1 MPGLPAP
8 YGLPDPTA
16 RAAAGAQ
23 GLSPSA
29 GIPAVWPGHDYISKS
44 VPRPEPLLLVTGL
57 EYPHHM
63 SPDAM
68 VEDITHL
75 LEVWVTGW
83 AGCRGYQT
91 STEGRFPAV
100 LRADTTGDWE
110 YFSYD
115 PSDDEFAALAAKSA
129 EAPTRILTVLTND
142 VLRYKQLAEKH
153 GLNVTSASQAM
164 MIVDM
169 ETQDTEDPWLSDDDL
184 TLTTSEL
191 DGVHH
196 AVVRSGDDVA
206 ASGRVFVA
214 GGTAVFDKIIV
225 QPGFQRR
232 GLGSFIMKALA
243 AQAIGPDVENGLLLA
258 SIDGQKLYS
267 HLGWTAVCRVL
278 MLSLSEEGADL
289 SVG

>member
-1 MPGLPAP
+1 
-8 YGLPDPTA
+8 
-16 RAAAGAQ
+16 
-23 GLSPSA
+23 
-29 GIPAVWPGHDYISKS
+29 
-44 VPRPEPLLLVTGL
+44 
-57 EYPHHM
+57 M
-63 SPDAM
+63 SPDAL
-68 VEDITHL
+68 VEDITNL

-100 LRADTTGDWE
+100 LRADTTGEWE
-110 YFSYD
+110 YFSHD
-115 PSDDEFAALAAKSA
+115 PSDDEFAALVARTT
-129 EAPTRILTVLTND
+129 EAPTRVLTVLTND
-142 VLRYKQLAEKH
+142 VLRYTQLAEKH
-153 GLNVTSASQAM
+153 GLNITSASQAM

-184 TLTTSEL
+184 NLVTSKL

-206 ASGRVFVA
+206 ASGSVFVVD
-214 GGTAVFDKIIV
+214 GTAVFDMIVV
-225 QPGFQRR
+225 QPAFQRR

-258 SIDGQKLYS
+258 SLDGQKLYS
-267 HLGWTAVCRVL
+267 HLGWSVVCRVL
-278 MLSLSEEGADL
+278 MLSTSDEGADL